1 MTFHVHIHNHF
12 NDTKLDHIMASI
24 AQLSQKVDQLQAALD
39 SEQQEIADA
48 IAQLNQTI
56 SELQAIVSDGGTTEE
71 RQAIAD
77 KLDAITSDL
86 QGTINAT
93 PNPEPSPDNGE

>member
-1 MTFHVHIHNHF
+1 
-12 NDTKLDHIMASI
+12 MASI
-24 AQLSQKVDQLQAALD
+24 SELSSKVDALQAALD

-56 SELQAIVSDGGTTEE
+56 SDLQAIVSDGGTAEE

-77 KLDAITSDL
+77 KLDAITTDL
-86 QGTINAT
+86 QGTINAN
-93 PNPEPSPDNGE
+93 PNPGPSPDTE